1 MINKNIDR
9 PDWTKLIKNK
19 KIDLTKNVHHD
30 RLLNDKI
37 KDVIASTD
45 FLVNYANDYDLYVS
59 ICNYYKIPI
68 RGTAIGFGATDLI
81 YRVLNSIEIDCLY
94 IVSPSF
100 MMVDVYCKMIGIN
113 INL

>member
-1 MINKNIDR
+1 MINKKNIDR

-45 FLVNYANDYDLYVS
+45 F
-59 ICNYYKIPI
+59 
-68 RGTAIGFGATDLI
+68 
-81 YRVLNSIEIDCLY
+81 
-94 IVSPSF
+94 
-100 MMVDVYCKMIGIN
+100 
-113 INL
+113 

>member
-1 MINKNIDR
+1 MINKKNIDR

-59 ICNYYKIPI
+59 IC
-68 RGTAIGFGATDLI
+68 
-81 YRVLNSIEIDCLY
+81 
-94 IVSPSF
+94 
-100 MMVDVYCKMIGIN
+100 M
-113 INL
+113 